1 MTTSTK
7 LRSAWLLLATAL
19 VSLFLLAP
27 HIHAADTVAAGLA
40 APASGITAENIIAWL
55 TPILV
60 PLIIAGM
67 KYLAPK
73 IPGWLL
79 PILAPVLGIAI
90 DAIGSVA
97 TGQAGNVWMAA
108 LLGLAG
114 VGLREAKDQLGKSV
128 PSKDPSNPSDQ
139 F

>member
-1 MTTSTK
+1 MNTTRS
-7 LRSAWLLLATAL
+7 LRSAWLILATAL

-27 HIHAADTVAAGLA
+27 HIHAADTPVAGLA
-40 APASGITAENIIAWL
+40 APASVAGITSENIIAWL

-90 DAIGSVA
+90 DALGSLA

-114 VGLREAKDQLGKSV
+114 VGLREAKDQLGKAAPALS
-128 PSKDPSNPSDQ
+128 PNS
-139 F
+139 

>member
-1 MTTSTK
+1 MKTTRH
-7 LRSAWLLLATAL
+7 LRSAWLILATAL

-27 HIHAADTVAAGLA
+27 HIHAADTPVAGLA
-40 APASGITAENIIAWL
+40 APSAGITAENIIAWL

-67 KYLAPK
+67 KFLAPK

-90 DAIGSVA
+90 DALGSLA

-128 PSKDPSNPSDQ
+128 PPKDPSDQ
-139 F
+139 